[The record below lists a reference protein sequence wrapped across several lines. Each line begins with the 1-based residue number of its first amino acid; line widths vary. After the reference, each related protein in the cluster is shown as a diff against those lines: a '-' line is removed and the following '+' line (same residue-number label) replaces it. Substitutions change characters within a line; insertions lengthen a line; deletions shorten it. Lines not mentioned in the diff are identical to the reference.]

1 MAQHRRLTLGHR
13 PAASVHKMR
22 WTRAVTTIN
31 TVRVFNKTTTRAELE
46 RELSFRPKA
55 NEWRRQTRKRSR
67 RT

>member
-13 PAASVHKMR
+13 PTASVGKLR
-22 WTRAVTTIN
+22 WARAVTTIN

-55 NEWRRQTRKRSR
+55 NEWRRQTRKRSH